1 MSGEVM
7 AKALVL
13 VAEDDTDTRETVR
26 ELLETEGF
34 DVVAAEDLI
43 LAYGLLSANRPDVIL
58 ADIMMPKLD
67 GIGFIRWV
75 KSNPDFSDIPIIAM
89 TAYDEKYLVEAKASG
104 AVVTIRKP
112 MELPFIAE
120 AVSRLLS
127 ASSHK

>member
-1 MSGEVM
+1 MSK

-13 VAEDDTDTRETVR
+13 VAEDDADTRDTVR
-26 ELLETEGF
+26 QLLESEGY
-34 DVVAAEDLI
+34 DVIAAEDLI
-43 LAYGLLSANRPDVIL
+43 LAYGVLSANRPDVIL

-75 KSNPDFSDIPIIAM
+75 KANAEFADIPIVAM

-112 MELPFIAE
+112 TELPYIAE
-120 AVSRLLS
+120 AVSRLLH
-127 ASSHK
+127 AMK

>member
-1 MSGEVM
+1 MPR

-13 VAEDDTDTRETVR
+13 VAEDDDDTRDTVR
-26 ELLETEGF
+26 QLLETSGF

-43 LAYGLLSANRPDVIL
+43 LAYGMLSANKPDVIL

-75 KSNPDFSDIPIIAM
+75 KANPELSDIPIVAM

-104 AVVTIRKP
+104 ASMTIRKP
-112 MELPFIAE
+112 TELPYIPE
-120 AVSRLLS
+120 ALSRLLGVI
-127 ASSHK
+127 K

>member
-1 MSGEVM
+1 M

-127 ASSHK
+127 ATSHK

>member
-1 MSGEVM
+1 M

-13 VAEDDTDTRETVR
+13 VAEDDTETRETVR

-127 ASSHK
+127 ATSHK